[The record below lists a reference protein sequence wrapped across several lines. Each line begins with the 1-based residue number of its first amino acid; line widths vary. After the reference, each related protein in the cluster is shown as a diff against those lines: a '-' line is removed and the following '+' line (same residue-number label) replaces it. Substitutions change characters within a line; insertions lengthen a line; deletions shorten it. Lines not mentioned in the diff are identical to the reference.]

1 MGWGQKRRDSL
12 HLPDAGAAGAQH
24 FSLPS
29 AADNHHGRATKQWDW
44 CIRGT
49 AAAMPASAFV
59 REAGSRQR
67 KRGKLPKQQW
77 RALHGISV
85 SARAWGGSTENK
97 GSAGQSLACVTLSS
111 QPATCLLPQA
121 LATAPVQL
129 LRCQR
134 HPPTLLLLEEQ
145 RKHLGVRLLCWRGH
159 W

>member
-77 RALHGISV
+77 RAQHGISV

-121 LATAPVQL
+121 LATAPVLL
-129 LRCQR
+129 LRCR
-134 HPPTLLLLEEQ
+134 GHPQTLLLLEKQ
-145 RKHLGVRLLCWRGH
+145 HGPLGVRQLCWPGYR
-159 W
+159 